1 MHTLMEAMVC
11 SEAPGS
17 QQATASQFNSG
28 RREATLCKLW
38 VSGPKSHQA
47 VESKDW
53 ERTSSDRVQIKMKT
67 QLPSE
72 KLLKPQTPEAGVLVF
87 VSRLQAVTLPSSGH
101 TGSLGS
107 ISSPQELETQGST
120 GILGLRCC

>member
-1 MHTLMEAMVC
+1 MHTLTEAMVC

-38 VSGPKSHQA
+38 VREWVSGPKSHQA
-47 VESKDW
+47 VEGEHW
-53 ERTSSDRVQIKMKT
+53 ERASSDRVQIKMKI

-72 KLLKPQTPEAGVLVF
+72 KLLKPPTPEAGVLVF

-101 TGSLGS
+101 TGSLGRAGD
-107 ISSPQELETQGST
+107 PGFH
-120 GILGLRCC
+120 